1 MTNDDEIFLSPLTR
15 SSLYKQ
21 QCIQIQYCTCDWEDV
36 TVADG
41 GHGDDDPVEGG
52 GDGGEARVLVLLYE
66 IGEAAEDEAGDA
78 DEEDKETQLLVAV
91 LERVRDRLD

>member
-1 MTNDDEIFLSPLTR
+1 VYTN
-15 SSLYKQ
+15 
-21 QCIQIQYCTCDWEDV
+21 TCDWEDV
-36 TVADG
+36 TIADS

-52 GDGGEARVLVLLYE
+52 GDGSEARVLVLLYE
-66 IGEAAEDEAGDA
+66 IGEAAEDEPGDA